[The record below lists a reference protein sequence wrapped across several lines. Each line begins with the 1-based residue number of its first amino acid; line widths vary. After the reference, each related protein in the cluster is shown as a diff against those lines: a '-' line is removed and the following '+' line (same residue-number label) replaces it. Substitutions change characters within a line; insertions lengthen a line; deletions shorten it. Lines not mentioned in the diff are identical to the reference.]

1 MATDFSDERLR
12 AYFSDPNVLLDDI
25 DAALDSLPVE
35 ELPLV
40 GLDPSVK
47 EGYREVSN
55 NRPRHLIL
63 EAMLNSKESLAD
75 FCCRRGRYCE
85 LKVKHGET
93 INLAKAL
100 IDTWATLAIT
110 FPMPVGT
117 VAAYCVQSLFLD
129 RLCNCPS

>member
-1 MATDFSDERLR
+1 M
-12 AYFSDPNVLLDDI
+12 LLDDI
-25 DAALDSLPVE
+25 DSALEALPVE
-35 ELPLV
+35 ELPLTS
-40 GLDPSVK
+40 LDPNMK

-63 EAMLNSKESLAD
+63 DAILSSKEGLAE

-85 LKVKHGET
+85 LKAKYGET

-129 RLCNCPS
+129 RLCNCP